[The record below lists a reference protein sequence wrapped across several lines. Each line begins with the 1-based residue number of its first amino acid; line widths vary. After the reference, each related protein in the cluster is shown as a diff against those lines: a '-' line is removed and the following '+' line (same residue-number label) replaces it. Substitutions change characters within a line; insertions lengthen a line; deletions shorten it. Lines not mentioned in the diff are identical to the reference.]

1 MQEHTIQNRNTINK
15 STTFK
20 REDICLS
27 HKYVVSLDV
36 DATFWLHTA
45 NLLQAMRA
53 ADFVT

>member
-27 HKYVVSLDV
+27 HWYVVSLDV
-36 DATFWLHTA
+36 DATF
-45 NLLQAMRA
+45 
-53 ADFVT
+53 